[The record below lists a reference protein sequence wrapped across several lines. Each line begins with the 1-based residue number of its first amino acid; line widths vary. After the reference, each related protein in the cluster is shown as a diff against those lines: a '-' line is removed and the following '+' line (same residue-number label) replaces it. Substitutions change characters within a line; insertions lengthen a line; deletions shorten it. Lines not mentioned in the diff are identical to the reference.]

1 MGEWRLERG
10 YRVQLDVF
18 EGPLDLLCHLV
29 EEEKIDIWEIPIAR
43 ITEQYL
49 AYLDAM
55 RVLDIEVAA
64 EFVVM
69 AARLLYIKAQM
80 LLPKPPGEEGAD
92 EAEDPRLDLALL
104 LMEYKLF
111 REASRDL
118 AERAESRWALFG
130 RPEVYA
136 PKRSDVRYTDPV
148 GNVTL
153 KDLSKAFLRIL
164 SAYHPPKAIPIPSV
178 KVSVSER
185 VRTLRALFAVRR
197 RVPFHALFEE
207 APSRPEVIATFLA
220 LLELVRQGVV
230 RAEQPSP
237 FGPIVIEAR
246 EDAKEG
252 AVSAV

>member
-1 MGEWRLERG
+1 MERG
-10 YRVQLDVF
+10 YQVRLDVF

-55 RVLDIEVAA
+55 RELDIEVAA

-69 AARLLYIKAQM
+69 AARLLYIKARM
-80 LLPKPPGEEGAD
+80 LLPRAPAEEGEGEE
-92 EAEDPRLDLALL
+92 EDPRLDLALL
-104 LMEYKLF
+104 LYEYKLY
-111 REASRDL
+111 REAAREL
-118 AERAESRWALFG
+118 AARAEERWALFG

-136 PKRSDVRYTDPV
+136 PRRSEVRYLDPV

-153 KDLSKAFLRIL
+153 KDLARAFQRIL
-164 SAYHPPKAIPIPSV
+164 NAYHPPKPIPIPSV
-178 KVSVSER
+178 KVSVIEKI
-185 VRTLRALFAVRR
+185 RTLRTFFAARR
-197 RVPFHALFEE
+197 RVAFHALFEGV
-207 APSRPEVIATFLA
+207 PSRPEVIATFLA

-230 RAEQPSP
+230 RAVQPSP

>member
-1 MGEWRLERG
+1 MERG

-29 EEEKIDIWEIPIAR
+29 EEEKIDIWDIPIAR

-55 RVLDIEVAA
+55 RVLDIDVAA

-69 AARLLYIKAQM
+69 AARLLYIKARM
-80 LLPKPPGEEGAD
+80 LLPRSPEEEAAGEE
-92 EAEDPRLDLALL
+92 EDPRLDLALL
-104 LMEYKLF
+104 IMEYKLY
-111 REASRDL
+111 REAAREL
-118 AERAESRWALFG
+118 ADREAARRLLFA

-136 PKRSDVRYTDPV
+136 PRRAGVRYLDPV
-148 GNVTL
+148 GSATAR
-153 KDLSKAFLRIL
+153 DLCKAFQRIL
-164 SAYHPPKAIPIPSV
+164 AAYQPPKPIPVPSV
-178 KVSVSER
+178 KVSVTEK
-185 VRTLRALFAVRR
+185 VRSLRSLFARKR
-197 RVPFHALFEE
+197 RVVFHALFEGV
-207 APSRPEVIATFLA
+207 PSRAEVIATFLA

-230 RAEQPSP
+230 RASQPSP

-246 EDAKEG
+246 EEAREG